1 MRNFPEKSL
10 GEKPRFLAP
19 HPHRKTLGKK
29 ERSKAQRRQRMK
41 NASNIEERRTDERN
55 KIKTRSKG
63 RI

>member
-10 GEKPRFLAP
+10 GENPKFLAP
-19 HPHRKTLGKK
+19 HPRRKTLGKT
-29 ERSKAQRRQRMK
+29 ERGKAQQRQRMK
-41 NASNIEERRTDERN
+41 NASNIQERRTDERN